1 MTDFPVPWSLVDDVI
16 ARALAED
23 LGGGDVTTLA
33 TVPAETRAEAR
44 IVARAAG
51 VVAGLPVAARVFAHV
66 DRRVEVALVARDGER
81 VRPGQSV
88 ATLAGPA
95 RAILSGERVA
105 LNFLQHLSGIA
116 TRTARFVERVAGTGA
131 RILDTRKTI
140 PGLRLLAKY
149 AVRCGGGQNH
159 RFGLYDGI
167 LIKDNHIAAAGS
179 LAAAVARARALAPHL
194 ARVEVEVE
202 TLDQV
207 REALA
212 AGADLLLLDNMP
224 LDEMRQA
231 VALCRGRAQTEAS
244 GGITEETVRAVA
256 ETGVDFI
263 SIGALTHSV
272 SALDFSL
279 DLALAPPPTDT
290 AVA

>member
-1 MTDFPVPWSLVDDVI
+1 VTDFPVPWSLVDDVI

>member
-1 MTDFPVPWSLVDDVI
+1 MTDFPVPWTLVDDLI

-23 LGGGDVTTLA
+23 VGGGDVTTLA
-33 TVPAETRAEAR
+33 IVPADTRAEAR

-51 VVAGLPVAARVFAHV
+51 VVAGLPVASRVFAHV
-66 DRRVEVALVARDGER
+66 DPRVEVALAARDGER
-81 VRPGQSV
+81 VRPAQTV
-88 ATLAGPA
+88 ASLAGPA

-116 TRTARFVERVAGTGA
+116 TRTAHFVELVAGTGA

-159 RFGLYDGI
+159 RVGLYDGI
-167 LIKDNHIAAAGS
+167 VIKDNHIAAAGS
-179 LAAAVARARALAPHL
+179 LATAVERARARAPHL

-224 LDEMRQA
+224 LDQMRQA

-263 SIGALTHSV
+263 SVGALTHSV
-272 SALDFSL
+272 AALDFSL
-279 DLALAPPPTDT
+279 DLSLSPPVES
-290 AVA
+290 AIA

>member
-44 IVARAAG
+44 IVARAAA